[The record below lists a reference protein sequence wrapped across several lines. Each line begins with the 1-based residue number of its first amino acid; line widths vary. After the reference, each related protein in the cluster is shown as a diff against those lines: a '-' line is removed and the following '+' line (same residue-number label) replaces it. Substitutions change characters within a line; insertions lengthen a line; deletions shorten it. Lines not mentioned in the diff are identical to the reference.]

1 MNRRVALTLF
11 PPPVEGGSRRLLT
24 MMRRGWVVASLV
36 AAVAVAACAP
46 AAPSQGGP
54 AADASRAALNQSRV
68 LAVMTHVEPN
78 ALSEHVVAET
88 TGSTP
93 SETMKLFNAGI
104 TTRDERGVPRP
115 YIIEALPELN
125 TDTWRVFEDG
135 RMETTYRLR
144 PNLTWHDGVPL
155 SAEDVVLGWRVAATP
170 AFGVA
175 RGLPQRLIDEVVAV
189 DAQTFLIRWN
199 QPYPEADAIR
209 ASLGPLPRHILAQPF
224 DQSSSSEAFLNHS
237 YFTRDFVGLGA
248 YRLTRWEPGAFVEG
262 AAFDGHALGRPK
274 IGRIQ
279 VTFVGDPNAAV
290 ANLLA
295 ESAHVA
301 IDFTLGFDQGM
312 ILRRQWAPQNAG
324 TVLLNAERLRYVQV
338 QHKTEYT
345 DPRALLDLRVRK
357 GLVHSIDKQALVD
370 GLLAGEG
377 QGADAMVPPGV
388 EYYADVDRVITK
400 HPYDLQRTS
409 QYLAEAGFT
418 RGTDGVFVSAGGERF
433 SPELR
438 GTAASLEE
446 RENAILADGW
456 RRAGIDVRSRLLSEL
471 EDRDPQLRATYP
483 ALGTA
488 NSGLSEQTLL
498 VKVYSGNIAT
508 AANRWQGSNRGGW
521 VNAEYDGLY
530 EAFISTLE
538 RGKRNQQM
546 TQAMKLLSEEL
557 PIFPLYFGYFV
568 VAHVAGLH
576 GPMVYAPGGWSTWN
590 AAAWEWR

>member
-1 MNRRVALTLF
+1 
-11 PPPVEGGSRRLLT
+11 
-24 MMRRGWVVASLV
+24 MRRESWGVVLLV

-46 AAPSQGGP
+46 AAPSQGRGSEGDV
-54 AADASRAALNQSRV
+54 AGATLGESRV

-104 TTRDERGVPRP
+104 TTRDERGIPRP
-115 YIIEALPELN
+115 YIIETLPELN
-125 TDTWRVFEDG
+125 TDSWRVFSDG

-155 SAEDVVLGWRVAATP
+155 SAEDLVLGWRVAATP
-170 AFGVA
+170 TFGVA
-175 RGLPQRLIDEVVAV
+175 RGLPQRLIDEVLAV
-189 DAQTFLIRWN
+189 DPQTILIRWN
-199 QPYPEADAIR
+199 QPYPEADSIR

-224 DQSSSSEAFLNHS
+224 EQSNSSEAFLNHS

-248 YRLTRWEPGAFVEG
+248 YRLIRWEPGAFIEG

-295 ESAHVA
+295 ESAHIA
-301 IDFTLGFDQGM
+301 IDFTLGFDQGI
-312 ILRRQWAPQNAG
+312 ILRRQWAPHNSG

-338 QHKTEYT
+338 QHKAEYT

-377 QGADAMVPPGV
+377 QGADSMVPPGV
-388 EYYADVDRVITK
+388 EYYSDIDRVITK
-400 HPYDLQRTS
+400 YPYDPQRTA
-409 QYLAEAGFT
+409 QAMADGGFT
-418 RGTDGVFVSAGGERF
+418 RAPDGIFVSAGGERF

-438 GTAASLEE
+438 GTATGLEE
-446 RENAILADGW
+446 RENAILADSW
-456 RRAGIDVRSRLLSEL
+456 RRAGIDVRSRLLSEV

-521 VNAEYDGLY
+521 VNAEYDRLY

-538 RGKRNQQM
+538 RGQRNQQM
-546 TQAMKLLSEEL
+546 TQAMKLLSEDL

-568 VAHVAGLH
+568 VAHLAGLQ
-576 GPMVYAPGGWSTWN
+576 GPTIYAPGGWSTWN
-590 AAAWEWR
+590 AASWEWR